1 MMDKSKRRNII
12 LVKLDKELKKS
23 ENMNGQMD
31 DHMNKQELNHWLH
44 SRKWKRILLIS
55 EFVYVVILML
65 TLVFNFSVFMHLVV
79 FQGIA
84 IFIYLLVG
92 WIFDKG
98 DSAVSFKKRD
108 TLWETI
114 TSIRLNR
121 LFFIRFFEIVTFWVN
136 VAADIAFGRKLW
148 DDILNKPLKIQ
159 HATALE
165 NAALYGDFACVI
177 LLAIVFI
184 AIIIANK
191 KTMRVSAILAI
202 VFLLAVLLIQHEMLV
217 PVIIGIIGS
226 VSALVLSLQAKL

>member
-1 MMDKSKRRNII
+1 
-12 LVKLDKELKKS
+12 
-23 ENMNGQMD
+23 MNEQMD

-44 SRKWKRILLIS
+44 SRKWKKILLIS
-55 EFVYVVILML
+55 AFVYVVILML
-65 TLVFNFSVFMHLVV
+65 TLVFNFSVFMHFIV

-98 DSAVSFKKRD
+98 DSTVQFKKRD

-136 VAADIAFGRKLW
+136 VAAATFFSRKLW

-165 NAALYGDFACVI
+165 NAALYGDFTCVI
-177 LLAIVFI
+177 LLAVVFI
-184 AIIIANK
+184 AIILASK
-191 KTMRVSAILAI
+191 KAMRISAILAI
-202 VFLLAVLLIQHEMLV
+202 IFLLTVLLIQPEMMKASIV
-217 PVIIGIIGS
+217 GIIGS
-226 VSALVLSLQAKL
+226 ISAIMLSYQAKL

>member
-1 MMDKSKRRNII
+1 
-12 LVKLDKELKKS
+12 
-23 ENMNGQMD
+23 
-31 DHMNKQELNHWLH
+31 
-44 SRKWKRILLIS
+44 
-55 EFVYVVILML
+55 
-65 TLVFNFSVFMHLVV
+65 MHLIV

-84 IFIYLLVG
+84 IFIYLLIG

-98 DSAVSFKKRD
+98 DSTVQFKKRD

-148 DDILNKPLKIQ
+148 DDILNAPLKIQ

-177 LLAIVFI
+177 LLAVVFI
-184 AIIIANK
+184 AIILASK
-191 KTMRVSAILAI
+191 KAMRISTILAI
-202 VFLLAVLLIQHEMLV
+202 IFLLTVLLIQPEMMKASIV
-217 PVIIGIIGS
+217 GIIGS
-226 VSALVLSLQAKL
+226 ISAIMLSYQAKL

>member
-1 MMDKSKRRNII
+1 MMDKSKRGNII
-12 LVKLDKELKKS
+12 LVKLDKGLEKS

-44 SRKWKRILLIS
+44 SRKWKRVLLIS

-148 DDILNKPLKIQ
+148 DDILNAPLKIQ

-165 NAALYGDFACVI
+165 NASLYGDFACVI
-177 LLAIVFI
+177 LLAIGFI
-184 AIIIANK
+184 AIIVANK

-226 VSALVLSLQAKL
+226 VSAIVLSLQAKL

>member
-12 LVKLDKELKKS
+12 LVKLDKELKKG

-148 DDILNKPLKIQ
+148 DDILNAPLKIQ

-165 NAALYGDFACVI
+165 NASLYGDFACVI

-184 AIIIANK
+184 AIIVANK

-226 VSALVLSLQAKL
+226 VSAIVLSLQAKL

>member
-1 MMDKSKRRNII
+1 
-12 LVKLDKELKKS
+12 
-23 ENMNGQMD
+23 MNGKMD

-121 LFFIRFFEIVTFWVN
+121 LFFIRFFEIVTFWV
-136 VAADIAFGRKLW
+136 
-148 DDILNKPLKIQ
+148 
-159 HATALE
+159 
-165 NAALYGDFACVI
+165 
-177 LLAIVFI
+177 
-184 AIIIANK
+184 
-191 KTMRVSAILAI
+191 
-202 VFLLAVLLIQHEMLV
+202 
-217 PVIIGIIGS
+217 
-226 VSALVLSLQAKL
+226 

>member
-1 MMDKSKRRNII
+1 
-12 LVKLDKELKKS
+12 
-23 ENMNGQMD
+23 MNEQMD

-44 SRKWKRILLIS
+44 SRKWKKILLIS

-65 TLVFNFSVFMHLVV
+65 TLVFNFSVFMHFIV

-98 DSAVSFKKRD
+98 DSTVQFKKRD

-136 VAADIAFGRKLW
+136 VAAATFFSRKLW
-148 DDILNKPLKIQ
+148 YDILNKPLKIQ

-165 NAALYGDFACVI
+165 NAALYGDFTCVI
-177 LLAIVFI
+177 LLAVVFI
-184 AIIIANK
+184 AIILASK
-191 KTMRVSAILAI
+191 KAMRISAILAI
-202 VFLLAVLLIQHEMLV
+202 IFLLTVLLIQPEMMKASIV
-217 PVIIGIIGS
+217 GIIGS
-226 VSALVLSLQAKL
+226 ISAIMLSYQAKL